1 VPSRGRGSVD
11 ETAETLLVG
20 AVLAVLSAAT
30 VFMMI
35 ELLK

>member
-1 VPSRGRGSVD
+1 VK

-30 VFMMI
+30 VFMI
-35 ELLK
+35 VELLQ